1 MSKREKGMLLI
12 FALVCA
18 SAVLLTLLLSSLP
31 FPGPLSRRPAQIR
44 NHPAIVAWILIAI
57 MLSPL
62 VGVVIYEKIR
72 SALRRS
78 KPTWCSNL
86 KK

>member
-1 MSKREKGMLLI
+1 MSKREKRMLLI

-18 SAVLLTLLLSSLP
+18 SAVLLTVLLSSFP
-31 FPGPLSRRPAQIR
+31 FPGPLSRRLALMR

-62 VGVVIYEKIR
+62 VGVVIYEKMR
-72 SALRRS
+72 NARRRCE
-78 KPTWCSNL
+78 PT
-86 KK
+86 